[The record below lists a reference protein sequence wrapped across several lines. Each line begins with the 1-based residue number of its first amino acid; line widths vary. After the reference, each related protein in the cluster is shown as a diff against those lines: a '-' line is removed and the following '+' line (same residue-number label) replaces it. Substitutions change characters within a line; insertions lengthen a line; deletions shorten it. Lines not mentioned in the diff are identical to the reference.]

1 MHRLYGCIVQLSF
14 LVIWTS
20 KNEFSLYSVLDST
33 YFKLRVNTQAGT
45 YVKEFVH
52 GDFGRTRPNIGE
64 LLGGVTAD
72 CLALDVEVGLVA
84 VF

>member
-1 MHRLYGCIVQLSF
+1 MYGRIVPLFF
-14 LVIWTS
+14 LLRIWTS
-20 KNEFSLYSVLDST
+20 KSEFPQFSFSDST

-72 CLALDVEVGLVA
+72 CLALDVEVRLVA
-84 VF
+84 AF